1 MQVKLLVPNYM
12 HLPYHAAEYKSCLP
26 PHPFSKCLL
35 RAGILKQQKV
45 GVFSFLENSLA
56 LNTSSQE
63 VRSI

>member
-45 GVFSFLENSLA
+45 GVFFLL
-56 LNTSSQE
+56 
-63 VRSI
+63 RK